1 MLVDCMF
8 SQLYCS
14 LIESQN
20 CRLDHSNTNSV
31 IESTVNQFETP
42 IRVDI
47 STRPPVTV
55 GTNLFL
61 IVLSRG
67 SNKCQMFGM
76 VIRKYLSLFLNPLAN
91 AK

>member
-8 SQLYCS
+8 SQPYWS
-14 LIESQN
+14 LIETKN
-20 CRLDHSNTNSV
+20 CCLDHSNTNSV
-31 IESTVNQFETP
+31 IESTVSQFETP
-42 IRVDI
+42 VRVKI

-55 GTNLFL
+55 GIILFL

-67 SNKCQMFGM
+67 SSKWRMFGI